1 MSNNNG
7 IMERATHAQ
16 LNESTKSGSEWM
28 KWSSQET
35 CNSHLS
41 CSAFLPKDPKQDAPV
56 AGHL

>member
-16 LNESTKSGSEWM
+16 LDESTKNGSEWT
-28 KWSSQET
+28 KSSNQET

-41 CSAFLPKDPKQDAPV
+41 CSAFLPKDPNQDAPM